1 MPPISIV
8 YLEKCENYETQRLKQ
23 FFDRCF
29 AEKDGI
35 SWRTAKVFI
44 KPNLISAR
52 FSGPACTDPRFI
64 YALAEWFVDSGC
76 RVAVGDSPAIGKA
89 SSVLH
94 KLRIDTQLRQLGV
107 EILDFNKTTKVK
119 LSCGYEVGIAAEPLE
134 FDYFIN
140 APKMKAHSQMYVTL
154 AVKNIFGIVKG
165 MRKSMLHM
173 RHGGSDN
180 TFSQIILDLL
190 PLLPYNFSIIDG
202 IEAMSRQ
209 GPLHGDTLNLGCLGF
224 AKDPVAL
231 DTAIIAALQLN
242 YNKSKL
248 WVEAKRRKLPGA
260 SLDAINFPVLRP
272 DNFHPCSFEAPD
284 ELAPIR
290 FNPFRFLKGNLMRLR
305 SSMLGQ

>member
-1 MPPISIV
+1 MPPISTV

-64 YALAEWFVDSGC
+64 YALAEWFVDIGC
-76 RVAVGDSPAIGKA
+76 SVAVGDSPAIGKA

-94 KLRIDTQLRQLGV
+94 KLQIDTQLRQLGV
-107 EILDFNKTTKVK
+107 EIVDFSRTTKVQ
-119 LSCGYEVGIAAEPLE
+119 LDCGHVVGVAAEPLE
-134 FDYFIN
+134 CDHFIN
-140 APKMKAHSQMYVTL
+140 APKIKAHSQMYVTL

-173 RHGGSDN
+173 LYGGADN

-190 PLLPYNFSIIDG
+190 PLLPRNLSIIDG
-202 IEAMSRQ
+202 IEVMSKQ
-209 GPLHGDTLNLGCLGF
+209 GPLHGDALNLGCLGF
-224 AKDPVAL
+224 AEDPVCL

-248 WVEAKRRKLPGA
+248 WVEAKRRELPGA
-260 SLDAINFPVLRP
+260 NLNEIAFPALRP
-272 DNFHPCSFEAPD
+272 DFFHPCSFEAPD

-290 FNPFRFLKGNLMRLR
+290 FNPFRFLKNNLMRLR
-305 SSMLGQ
+305 SSMLRQ